1 MTAFVAFDYLRKH
14 VKSLEVVNWFQK
26 RVAESLLLFIN
37 GSKVNRNKKNLQI
50 AAENNDVEMIHA
62 LLKKLV
68 KGYQPE
74 EKIVDWVYRE

>member
-1 MTAFVAFDYLRKH
+1 
-14 VKSLEVVNWFQK
+14 
-26 RVAESLLLFIN
+26 LFIN